1 MARDPGTLP
10 LSAAGAPQH
19 VWMVPAINVLLVR
32 DMLKAENISELELL
46 RGTGTSPRDIQS
58 NDALLTF
65 DQVTA
70 IMANA
75 ARLTRTPGLG
85 LIIGSRESL
94 SDWGSLGYALLSC
107 TTIGDAIRTILQF
120 HQTAASMVEI
130 VFIQE
135 GKLAILD
142 LSPPTP
148 LHAALPLILEEH
160 MVATKKLL
168 ELLAE
173 RTLPIVQLNLAY
185 DRPDYHRLY
194 QRYFDCPVL
203 FASQRNQLVFEASFL
218 DRPISRSN
226 PFGAKLA
233 QQVCNEQLARQI
245 CVSDF
250 ATQVRSLILQTGNDF
265 PTAEHIAARLNITS
279 RTLRNRLKHH
289 GTSFQALLDAARKQL
304 SCSYLSST
312 RLPIDDIARLLNF
325 SDRSN
330 FRRAFKAWLGVTP
343 NEYRQQHLHV
353 PRSPD

>member
-1 MARDPGTLP
+1 MARDQGSLP
-10 LSAAGAPQH
+10 PRVVDAPQQA
-19 VWMVPAINVLLVR
+19 WMVPAINVLLVR
-32 DMLKAENISELELL
+32 DMLKAENVSELELL

-65 DQVTA
+65 DQVTS

-85 LIIGSRESL
+85 LIIGSHESL
-94 SDWGSLGYALLSC
+94 SDWGTLGYALLSC
-107 TTIGDAIRTILQF
+107 VSIGEAIRTILKF

-130 VFIQE
+130 FLIQE
-135 GKLAILD
+135 GSLAILD
-142 LSPPTP
+142 LSPPKP
-148 LHAALPLILEEH
+148 LHTALPLILEEH
-160 MVATKKLL
+160 LVATKKLL

-173 RTLPIVQLNLAY
+173 KAMPMVQLNLGY
-185 DRPDYHRLY
+185 DRPNYHRLY

-203 FASQRNQLVFEASFL
+203 FASSRNQLIFEASFL
-218 DRPISRSN
+218 EQPISRSN

-245 CVSDF
+245 CVTEF
-250 ATQVRSLILQTGNDF
+250 LTQVRNLILLSGNDF
-265 PTAEHIAARLNITS
+265 PSAEQIAAKLNITS

-289 GTSFQALLDAARKQL
+289 GTSFQSLLDATRKQL

-312 RLPIDDIARLLNF
+312 RIPIDDIARLLNF

-330 FRRAFKAWLGVTP
+330 FRRAFKAWVGVTP
-343 NEYRQQHLHV
+343 SEYRQQQM
-353 PRSPD
+353 RQRG